1 MNRDEQYMLRALEL
15 AALGKGQVSPNPMVG
30 CVIVYDDKIIGE
42 GYHQTYGA
50 AHAEPNA
57 INNVHDTEV
66 LKQATAYVTLEPCAH
81 YGKTPPCAALLVEKQ
96 IKKVIIAVQD
106 PNPLVAG
113 KGIKMLQEAGIA
125 VEVGVLQKE
134 AQSLNKRFFTQFNLN
149 RPFVI
154 LKWAQTLDGFVAK
167 ADYSSKWIS
176 NSHSRQMVHRWR
188 TEEDAIMV
196 GTKTAYYD
204 DPKLNVREW
213 EGRNPVRIV
222 IDSHLTLDNNLSL
235 FDHSQPTFCYN
246 LIKEEEEE
254 NLTFVKLDKGFTIQ
268 DILQDLNHRKIQ
280 SLIVEGGSVLLQ
292 KFISEEQWDEARVF
306 VAGKKFGSGVPAPL
320 LTQKA
325 EEIIDIMGDR
335 LYVFKM
341 IHQLKGNNNALG

>member
-1 MNRDEQYMLRALEL
+1 MLRALEL
-15 AALGKGQVSPNPMVG
+15 ATLGRGQVSPNPMVG
-30 CVIVYDDKIIGE
+30 CVIVHEDKIIGE
-42 GYHQTYGA
+42 GYHQKYGA

-57 INNVHDTEV
+57 FNNVQDRDV
-66 LKQATAYVTLEPCAH
+66 LKQSTAYVTLEPCAH
-81 YGKTPPCAALLVEKQ
+81 YGKTAPCATLLVEKQ
-96 IKKVIIAVQD
+96 IKKVVIAVQD

-113 KGIKMLQEAGIA
+113 KGIEILQKAGIA
-125 VEVGVLQKE
+125 VEVGLLQKE
-134 AQSLNKRFFTQFNLN
+134 AQSLNKRFFTQFNLT

-167 ADYSSKWIS
+167 ADYNSKWIS

-213 EGRNPVRIV
+213 QGKNPVRIV
-222 IDSHLTLDNNLSL
+222 IDSQLTLDNNLSL
-235 FDHSQPTFCYN
+235 FDHSQPTLCYN

-254 NLTFVKLDKGFTIQ
+254 NLTFVKLDKEFTIR
-268 DILQDLNHRKIQ
+268 DILQDLNHRRIQ
-280 SLIVEGGSVLLQ
+280 SLIVEGGSFLLQ

-306 VAGKKFGSGVPAPL
+306 IAGKKFGGGIPAPL
-320 LTQKA
+320 LSQKA
-325 EEIIDIMGDR
+325 GEIIDVMGDQ
-335 LYVFKM
+335 LYVYKNDF
-341 IHQLKGNNNALG
+341 IN